1 MTPPNMDSGTG
12 AGQAVPDALDPP
24 ARLFDRL
31 RQLAGYSWD
40 ENRRPLH
47 SSYDNWHIFGTRFV
61 SPYSATTASATQSSQ
76 VSGSSNAGRLPT
88 SSRTLPS
95 DGYILSPAL
104 TEQSSD
110 PNTTSASPAPSSA
123 NVVSG
128 DEAVVEEAVVARIS
142 YHVLRE
148 ERSFHIVKNM
158 IQSVDTKGDHIAKP
172 IDLLRLAP
180 HPSDHGPLTVAIYQ
194 SPGKNI
200 IGDYINLGAAYYL
213 ARRVGD
219 SWEAEIKPKFNLNP
233 PISLELFLD
242 FAIGASRCLELIHHS
257 QNIVHGEI
265 RGDAFHFCHD
275 THKVKLVSFGSG
287 LRSFEHGLTSSG
299 WATLSKEI
307 GANNKLLYISPEQTG
322 RMPAEP
328 DSRTDIFSLGVLFWT
343 LLMQR
348 PAFEGELP
356 LDIVQG
362 VLGRRLFNVS
372 SERFDVPEAIDR
384 IIQKATAKNINE
396 RYHSASGLRH
406 DLLQVRELLR
416 NGDLAPLKDWQVASK
431 DVSSVFMLP
440 TAMIGREGSRE
451 KLMKVIERVA
461 RNHAMD
467 HKASPSRFSDGSSFS
482 TEFADNA
489 DASSDGGASSIDS
502 FNRQA
507 ASFGQ
512 PTSSDHRAVRNS
524 FHPSLQSV
532 DSVAISGDTIS
543 SNPSALQARLPQRA
557 WERQQSLTHES
568 KSPLD
573 GILAE
578 REGSS
583 SRHTGSVSAEATAN
597 LSRQLGSAKFR
608 RRGQCEIVTI
618 EGTGGLGKSCLV
630 QSVLNEARRRG
641 YCSTAKFDKAKKT
654 AFGPLLNLLA
664 SLFRQLWGE
673 RVTDTPFHH
682 QLRQYV
688 GPVWPMLHRL
698 LGLPEHLFNTPDGAA
713 SISRIPTS
721 SPITTFNAKQGIKRR
736 ASSPGS
742 QVSSSHNSA
751 KTGSTSSYASSMQ
764 STSASQDFLR
774 AGTSTKSIRFMNTVL
789 DILRMFTSHK
799 FICFCLDD
807 LHFADDES
815 LELITQ
821 IIAARLRMMIII
833 TYRPEEI
840 SEEKVGSILSPPES
854 EEYPKSGIPNITR
867 IQLSPLT
874 EHDIVRYVA
883 MTLSRPEADVSAL
896 AVVLQAKTAGNPFYM
911 REMLGACY
919 RKKCIWYDFHKSIW
933 RYDLNRVFEQFQGDS
948 EYDMLDIGFIT
959 NRLKELPSSSREILG
974 WAALVGNS
982 FSFDLICRLVS
993 SEFNF
998 IDETCGVPLDT
1009 HTHTAFTK
1017 EQAVAGLQAT
1027 IQACIITSSE
1037 TDDSFR
1043 FAHDR
1048 YIVAANDLAVCSP
1061 RKMHYVIA
1069 RTLLEY
1075 YSHDPLM
1082 RDSTASHICESINVI
1097 KARIPE
1103 RFEYRRLLF
1112 DCACLATENGA
1123 RPTAAKYYS
1132 NAIALLQA
1140 DPWDESAIDTSYDET
1155 LQLYLRAAECY
1166 LYVGQQS
1173 LANGILATIFRCAK
1187 SALDKAPAWVIQ
1199 SRIHAQSGKASL
1211 ALSCLKECLKDLGV
1225 SVSDSPTYEQCDQEF
1240 EKLAVRIQSMER
1252 MEVQAAPNST
1262 DPVLASVG
1270 AVLAEATSI
1279 SWWSDE
1285 LYFYHLSK
1293 IMVEMHLDAGAFPQ
1307 SGMGFL
1313 HLAMVAI
1320 SRFNMVQFGSDLG
1333 TYGLE
1338 LLDRFRDPFSM
1349 ARGYMIYASFIGHIQ
1364 DPLALAAAQLEGSLE
1379 HGASAGDR
1387 VTAIL
1392 GFGLAAMMRFF
1403 ASEAYPDLESFC
1415 QYSCEEIPNWHQDPQ
1430 GGTLLIA
1437 VRQVSKALQGKTTI
1451 TTAAEIM
1458 NDEQHVSS
1466 TYKEWLKAST
1476 INGDRSLLLYETVEL
1491 VPLFLYGHYD
1501 EVIEISKRCMERKAL
1516 ILSARNTR
1524 LVMLLYGLALAGKEL
1539 RHQEDPR
1546 VNSASDEGV
1555 TQEEARVTEIVSQ
1568 IQQLSKSIQD
1578 WSKVSEIN
1586 YFAWYTLL
1594 DAQVADL
1601 QKDTGSALR
1610 LYEQALDHASEHDF
1624 YFEEALGNY
1633 LMAGTFIRNGARRSA
1648 RSALRDA
1655 VGLFRQLGAT
1665 GVANRVEEEHTLLLR
1680 SATKNLR
1687 TLDAAVQT
1695 DFVTNTSPNHYHHM
1709 EGEDEQ
1715 PTGDVMAGEVH
1726 QSTMAEIKG
1735 ERIGVWR
1742 GAMQAETDS
1751 SGAAGLPALDMID
1764 LHAILQSSQIISS
1777 ELRVD
1782 HLLKTMCDV
1791 ILRTCGGSATQGA
1804 IVVQDET
1811 TNEWCVAASGEP
1823 EKGAVAHRPGIP
1835 LKGTSLVA
1843 DNVVLY
1849 SMRVREP
1856 VFVPDLI
1863 SDEQFGN
1870 VSECWAQK
1878 NPRSK
1883 SVISIPICHATNPV
1897 LGVLYLE
1904 GLPGA
1909 FTDRNVT
1916 VLQLL
1921 VNQIGISYSNA
1932 LSMKAIE
1939 KVSAENNSMVA
1950 LQKTA
1955 LNQAREAEV
1964 KAKAAEKEAKRNVKL
1979 AEAAEAEAKRNV
1991 KLAEEATKA
2000 KSIFLANVSHELR
2013 TPLNGVIGNS
2023 ELLRDSNL
2031 TAEQQE
2037 MAEAIRLSADL
2048 LLIVIND
2055 ILDFSRMEAEKM
2067 KLYITAF
2074 NPKELMPEVVRA
2086 ASYRNQDKTKQ
2097 GVVDIIKQI
2106 NLPPDLFVLGDPV
2119 RLHQVLG
2126 NLIGNSIKFT
2136 ERGAITVGAR
2146 VESETEQ
2153 TVTLTFWV
2161 EDTGIGIPPEQ
2172 LAKLFQP
2179 FSQADAS
2186 TARKY
2191 GGSGLGLSIC
2201 KSLIETI
2208 MKGKIYLE
2216 STENVG
2222 TRAWFTV
2229 TFDKARGE
2237 GAGERPMTTT
2247 AASSSGPDEPVTSP
2261 VATSFSIDS
2270 AISSSAPRSSQPPHP
2285 PHPLALKG
2293 QNRGPQSH
2301 NTSDAGS
2308 ANPYMDLSKIDH
2320 DQIRV
2325 CIAEDNP
2332 INRKIAI
2339 LYVQRLGYKT
2349 VDAYDNGQKAV
2360 EALREKAGEGKPYHI
2375 VLMDVQMPVLDG
2387 YEATKLLRKDPI
2399 QEVREVLVI
2408 AMTASAIQGDRE
2420 KCLAAGMNDYLAK
2433 PVKSE
2438 VLRSKLDAYIH
2449 GTIHHAPPPTIAAAV
2464 PPPLSPASPASPYS
2478 PLSASSTVSKT
2489 SPVVEST
2496 TYFDSYSSLPLSRRL
2511 SHTDGSAHSS
2521 RAGSPLRRQ
2530 LLVATPPAPL
2540 ISTSTS
2546 TSSSSN
2552 SSSLAH
2558 VAQAEP
2564 PAQLPAQEQPPSMP
2578 LTLQPLQPPPPAVAV
2593 VPPVEIQEAPAKR
2606 QPKKLTKSRNS
2617 SEAVPVPAPAAAA
2630 AETTAPAPAP
2640 PLKST
2645 PSVLQKKNKRQASVS
2660 VDNVDSAPNVDPAGD
2675 DSRSVSIASTASIK
2689 GKEPA
2694 PDV

>member
-1 MTPPNMDSGTG
+1 
-12 AGQAVPDALDPP
+12 
-24 ARLFDRL
+24 
-31 RQLAGYSWD
+31 
-40 ENRRPLH
+40 
-47 SSYDNWHIFGTRFV
+47 
-61 SPYSATTASATQSSQ
+61 
-76 VSGSSNAGRLPT
+76 
-88 SSRTLPS
+88 
-95 DGYILSPAL
+95 
-104 TEQSSD
+104 
-110 PNTTSASPAPSSA
+110 
-123 NVVSG
+123 
-128 DEAVVEEAVVARIS
+128 
-142 YHVLRE
+142 
-148 ERSFHIVKNM
+148 
-158 IQSVDTKGDHIAKP
+158 
-172 IDLLRLAP
+172 
-180 HPSDHGPLTVAIYQ
+180 
-194 SPGKNI
+194 
-200 IGDYINLGAAYYL
+200 
-213 ARRVGD
+213 
-219 SWEAEIKPKFNLNP
+219 
-233 PISLELFLD
+233 
-242 FAIGASRCLELIHHS
+242 
-257 QNIVHGEI
+257 
-265 RGDAFHFCHD
+265 
-275 THKVKLVSFGSG
+275 
-287 LRSFEHGLTSSG
+287 
-299 WATLSKEI
+299 
-307 GANNKLLYISPEQTG
+307 
-322 RMPAEP
+322 
-328 DSRTDIFSLGVLFWT
+328 
-343 LLMQR
+343 
-348 PAFEGELP
+348 
-356 LDIVQG
+356 
-362 VLGRRLFNVS
+362 
-372 SERFDVPEAIDR
+372 
-384 IIQKATAKNINE
+384 
-396 RYHSASGLRH
+396 
-406 DLLQVRELLR
+406 
-416 NGDLAPLKDWQVASK
+416 
-431 DVSSVFMLP
+431 
-440 TAMIGREGSRE
+440 
-451 KLMKVIERVA
+451 
-461 RNHAMD
+461 
-467 HKASPSRFSDGSSFS
+467 
-482 TEFADNA
+482 
-489 DASSDGGASSIDS
+489 
-502 FNRQA
+502 
-507 ASFGQ
+507 
-512 PTSSDHRAVRNS
+512 
-524 FHPSLQSV
+524 
-532 DSVAISGDTIS
+532 
-543 SNPSALQARLPQRA
+543 
-557 WERQQSLTHES
+557 
-568 KSPLD
+568 
-573 GILAE
+573 
-578 REGSS
+578 
-583 SRHTGSVSAEATAN
+583 
-597 LSRQLGSAKFR
+597 
-608 RRGQCEIVTI
+608 
-618 EGTGGLGKSCLV
+618 
-630 QSVLNEARRRG
+630 
-641 YCSTAKFDKAKKT
+641 
-654 AFGPLLNLLA
+654 
-664 SLFRQLWGE
+664 
-673 RVTDTPFHH
+673 
-682 QLRQYV
+682 
-688 GPVWPMLHRL
+688 
-698 LGLPEHLFNTPDGAA
+698 
-713 SISRIPTS
+713 
-721 SPITTFNAKQGIKRR
+721 
-736 ASSPGS
+736 
-742 QVSSSHNSA
+742 
-751 KTGSTSSYASSMQ
+751 
-764 STSASQDFLR
+764 
-774 AGTSTKSIRFMNTVL
+774 
-789 DILRMFTSHK
+789 
-799 FICFCLDD
+799 
-807 LHFADDES
+807 
-815 LELITQ
+815 
-821 IIAARLRMMIII
+821 
-833 TYRPEEI
+833 
-840 SEEKVGSILSPPES
+840 
-854 EEYPKSGIPNITR
+854 
-867 IQLSPLT
+867 
-874 EHDIVRYVA
+874 
-883 MTLSRPEADVSAL
+883 
-896 AVVLQAKTAGNPFYM
+896 
-911 REMLGACY
+911 MLGACY
-919 RKKCIWYDFHKSIW
+919 RRKCIWYDYHEGIW
-933 RYDLNRVFEQFQGDS
+933 RFDLNRVFEQFRGDS
-948 EYDMLDIGFIT
+948 EYDMLDAGFIT
-959 NRLKELPSSSREILG
+959 NRLKELPSASRDILG
-974 WAALVGNS
+974 WAALIGNS
-982 FSFDLICRLVS
+982 FSFDLICHLVS
-993 SEFNF
+993 GEFNF
-998 IDETCGVPLDT
+998 IDETCGVPLDQ

-1017 EQAVAGLQAT
+1017 EEAVAGLQVI
-1027 IQACIITSSE
+1027 IQACILTSSE

-1048 YIVAANDLAVCSP
+1048 YVVAANDLAGCSSS
-1061 RKMHYVIA
+1061 KMHYVIA

-1075 YSHDPLM
+1075 YGNDPQM
-1082 RDSTASHICESINVI
+1082 RDSTASHICESIDVI
-1097 KARIPE
+1097 KVRVFE
-1103 RFEYRRLLF
+1103 RFQYRKVLF

-1132 NAIALLQA
+1132 NAIALLQP
-1140 DPWDESAIDTSYDET
+1140 DPWDENGVDTSYDET

-1173 LANGILATIFRCAK
+1173 LANGILSTIFRCAK

-1199 SRIHAQSGKASL
+1199 SRIHAQNGNASL

-1225 SVSDSPTYEQCDQEF
+1225 SVIDNPTYEQCDREF

-1252 MEVQAAPNST
+1252 MEIQAAPDAS

-1270 AVLAEATSI
+1270 AVLAEAASI

-1293 IMVEMHLDAGAFPQ
+1293 IMVRMHLDAGAYPQ

-1313 HLAMVAI
+1313 HLAMVSI

-1349 ARGYMIYASFIGHIQ
+1349 ARGYMIYASFIGHTQ
-1364 DPLALAAAQLEGSLE
+1364 DPLAMAAAQLEGSLE

-1387 VTAIL
+1387 ATAIL

-1451 TTAAEIM
+1451 STAAEIM
-1458 NDEQHVSS
+1458 NDEQHISA

-1476 INGDRSLLLYETVEL
+1476 IDGNRSLILYETVEL

-1501 EVIEISKRCMERKAL
+1501 RVIEISKRCMEKRAL

-1524 LVMLLYGLALAGKEL
+1524 LVMLFYGLALAGKEL
-1539 RHQEDPR
+1539 RQQEDPR
-1546 VNSASDEGV
+1546 LNASGEGAA
-1555 TQEEARVTEIVSQ
+1555 QEGERVSEIISQ
-1568 IQQLSKSIQD
+1568 IQQLSKGIQD
-1578 WSKVSEIN
+1578 WSKVSNIN

-1594 DAQVADL
+1594 DAQIADL
-1601 QKDTGSALR
+1601 AKDCGNAMC

-1633 LMAGTFIRNGARRSA
+1633 LMAGAFIRNGARRSA

-1665 GVANRVEEEHTLLLR
+1665 GVANHIEEEHTLLLR

-1687 TLDAAVQT
+1687 TVDSATQT
-1695 DFVTNTSPNHYHHM
+1695 DFTADTTPARYPHM
-1709 EGEDEQ
+1709 DGEDEQ
-1715 PTGDVMAGEVH
+1715 PAGDALAGDGNQASLSE
-1726 QSTMAEIKG
+1726 MKG

-1742 GAMQAETDS
+1742 GAMQAETES

-1804 IVVQDET
+1804 IVVQDEASDD
-1811 TNEWCVAASGEP
+1811 WIVAASGEP

-1870 VSECWAQK
+1870 VSECWVQK

-1883 SVISIPICHATNPV
+1883 SVISIPICHASNPV

-1950 LQKTA
+1950 MQKTA
-1955 LNQAREAEV
+1955 LNQAREAEN

-2031 TAEQQE
+2031 TLEQQE

-2136 ERGAITVGAR
+2136 ERGTITVGAR
-2146 VESETEQ
+2146 VESETER

-2216 STENVG
+2216 STEDVG

-2229 TFDKARGE
+2229 TFDKARGD
-2237 GAGERPMTTT
+2237 GAVGELPTTT
-2247 AASSSGPDEPVTSP
+2247 AASSSGPGDTPTSP
-2261 VATSFSIDS
+2261 IATSFSLGS
-2270 AISSSAPRSSQPPHP
+2270 TLSSAASALPRASQQPYHLALRNRTLSSQIRS
-2285 PHPLALKG
+2285 G
-2293 QNRGPQSH
+2293 
-2301 NTSDAGS
+2301 DASGAS
-2308 ANPYMDLSKIDH
+2308 PYTDLSNIDH

-2339 LYVQRLGYKT
+2339 QYVQRLGYKT

-2360 EALREKAGEGKPYHI
+2360 EALRHKAEEGKPYHI

-2399 QEVREVLVI
+2399 QDVREVLVI

-2438 VLRSKLDAYIH
+2438 VLKSKLDAYIH
-2449 GTIHHAPPPTIAAAV
+2449 GTVHLVSPNSAAAV
-2464 PPPLSPASPASPYS
+2464 AAVPAA
-2478 PLSASSTVSKT
+2478 T
-2489 SPVVEST
+2489 SPISPVSPVSPVSPTADPATHFEPYAMSHPISRSLSLT
-2496 TYFDSYSSLPLSRRL
+2496 EGSS
-2511 SHTDGSAHSS
+2511 HSS

-2530 LLVATPPAPL
+2530 LVVVTPPLP
-2540 ISTSTS
+2540 T
-2546 TSSSSN
+2546 TSSSS
-2552 SSSLAH
+2552 SLVRVVQ
-2558 VAQAEP
+2558 VAQETQET
-2564 PAQLPAQEQPPSMP
+2564 QL
-2578 LTLQPLQPPPPAVAV
+2578 LPPPP
-2593 VPPVEIQEAPAKR
+2593 PPPSEQMQEAPAKR
-2606 QPKKLTKSRNS
+2606 QSKKLIKSRNS
-2617 SEAVPVPAPAAAA
+2617 SESVAMPAQ
-2630 AETTAPAPAP
+2630 APAPERVKPA
-2640 PLKST
+2640 
-2645 PSVLQKKNKRQASVS
+2645 PSVLQKKNPKRQASMS
-2660 VDNVDSAPNVDPAGD
+2660 VPETSDSSPSGEGGANSDGAEEAHRTQRSHD
-2675 DSRSVSIASTASIK
+2675 DSRSDSAASATSLK
-2689 GKEPA
+2689 GKEPQT
-2694 PDV
+2694 PSEH